1 MFSRRRVFSAWGVL
15 GCAAVLNCGGGNSPS
30 SPSSTPGTTPQPV
43 CRDYASKYSSVSSDT
58 PSGGSST
65 LSATCSF
72 SASDSTLTCDVIYR
86 NGGTYPGVRT
96 DRYASVGDFVDEAGF
111 VGRTLVATSTLRVE
125 DSDGEFVD
133 LVTNQYDA
141 QRRLTGY
148 INTVNGRQHGSATYT
163 SWDSRGRPTA
173 GTMSDADTG
182 TGAVQFSY
190 DDGARTVTASA
201 AIPGYAVSTAT
212 TYNEFNLPVRVS
224 ITTPY
229 YQRTTTTT
237 VEATV
242 RVCK

>member
-1 MFSRRRVFSAWGVL
+1 MFSRRRVFSAWVVL

-111 VGRTLVATSTLRVE
+111 VGRTLVATSTSRVE

-133 LVTNQYDA
+133 LVTNQYDV

-148 INTVNGRQHGSATYT
+148 TATPRFSSGDPRRMT
-163 SWDSRGRPTA
+163 
-173 GTMSDADTG
+173 TG
-182 TGAVQFSY
+182 
-190 DDGARTVTASA
+190 RTVR
-201 AIPGYAVSTAT
+201 
-212 TYNEFNLPVRVS
+212 PVACTWGDRRS
-224 ITTPY
+224 
-229 YQRTTTTT
+229 R
-237 VEATV
+237 
-242 RVCK
+242 